1 MDYNLGWGSQ
11 HPGHLVY
18 LVDLSG
24 SMKKDNKIGQVM
36 DALHKSLRLL
46 LTKCTAGKTL
56 LERFTVSIIGYHSD
70 IVPLFSGGVQ
80 DLRSLIAKGV
90 STGKPLFDIEEG
102 GIAEPKWQ
110 TYMTNAFDE
119 ARRDIEQ
126 WISSSN
132 GRQCPAPIVIN
143 ITDGQPEEKNKSL
156 EVCANEALQAARQ
169 LTSVKTPDGNVL
181 LYNLHIGNSGNL
193 SEIILPVGRPNSTG
207 NEREDQRIQFLYD
220 SASVLT
226 EKIARVANSFEIP
239 AHAGSHG
246 MVSNVQDS
254 ALLIRLI
261 EFSSSLGMVKDA
273 TETPKP

>member
-1 MDYNLGWGSQ
+1 
-11 HPGHLVY
+11 
-18 LVDLSG
+18 
-24 SMKKDNKIGQVM
+24 
-36 DALHKSLRLL
+36 
-46 LTKCTAGKTL
+46 
-56 LERFTVSIIGYHSD
+56 
-70 IVPLFSGGVQ
+70 
-80 DLRSLIAKGV
+80 
-90 STGKPLFDIEEG
+90 
-102 GIAEPKWQ
+102 
-110 TYMTNAFDE
+110 
-119 ARRDIEQ
+119 
-126 WISSSN
+126 
-132 GRQCPAPIVIN
+132 VIN